1 MNTPLPS
8 EMAWDSSLIPTMST
22 VAALAW
28 RYRSAGVKDSA
39 QLGVKTRRRSDTVR
53 NTSETRTRVSQRSVR
68 FLILAMLPPILEL
81 AGSCSAESLQIR
93 RVLNV
98 QLFVYDP
105 RLMREATRGPDSEPI
120 EYRNSLTCYDDA

>member
-39 QLGVKTRRRSDTVR
+39 QLGVETRSRSDTAR
-53 NTSETRTRVSQRSVR
+53 ATRERRTGVSRRSAR
-68 FLILAMLPPILEL
+68 SFILAMLPPILEL
-81 AGSCSAESLQIR
+81 AGCCSADSLPIR

-98 QLFVYDP
+98 QLFVDDL
-105 RLMREATRGPDSEPI
+105 RRMSEATRGPDSEPS
-120 EYRNSLTCYDDA
+120 EYRSWLTC